1 MNGKL
6 VLKIIIDVSMTI
18 CLLLLMPYSL
28 LGEVVHE
35 WIGIAMFVL
44 FIVHHILNRKWITAM
59 AKGKYTVIRATQT
72 VLVIVLLILMLGS
85 MVSGI
90 LLSENIFK
98 AVRIHG
104 IAMQARQV
112 HMFCAYWGFVCISLH
127 LGIHWNMIVVMVGR
141 LFDKP
146 SRIRSVFAKVLAVL
160 AAGYGVY
167 AFYRRQIL
175 SYLFMQVHFVFYDYK
190 ENVIWF
196 IFDYVMAMS
205 LIVFIGYYAS
215 KLLRSKKAEKRG
227 V

>member
-104 IAMQARQV
+104 IAMQAR
-112 HMFCAYWGFVCISLH
+112 
-127 LGIHWNMIVVMVGR
+127 
-141 LFDKP
+141 
-146 SRIRSVFAKVLAVL
+146 
-160 AAGYGVY
+160 
-167 AFYRRQIL
+167 
-175 SYLFMQVHFVFYDYK
+175 
-190 ENVIWF
+190 
-196 IFDYVMAMS
+196 
-205 LIVFIGYYAS
+205 
-215 KLLRSKKAEKRG
+215 
-227 V
+227 